1 MYKNILFIILI
12 VVVIFLLYKL
22 YHYYQKQKFINEILE
37 EWKKITNGGV
47 VIKDTE
53 TNFKG
58 DYYLSNNSDDYYS
71 HIHLIIVDNILKKPE
86 ENYKET
92 CYKLCYMAKKYNLHS
107 ELHIIDQN
115 KSPKT
120 IAEDMYYELY
130 NFKD

>member
-120 IAEDMYYELY
+120 IAEDMYRELY
-130 NFKD
+130 FFKD